1 MPSPGFLASIPAPF
15 LHPRPSE
22 STRQVKGTRWTH
34 TGNHDGRRVG
44 GAGGGEA
51 DGGTLT
57 WTFTTV
63 TVDICKGWWRSVWS
77 GPGAL

>member
-51 DGGTLT
+51 GGGTL
-57 WTFTTV
+57 TFTTV
-63 TVDICKGWWRSVWS
+63 TIDICKGWWRSVWS